1 LPTFPAV
8 DVVAGFFVEVSVC
21 FGVPDVLV
29 VKEGFAVDV
38 VLVVN
43 EGFVPPEVLGAAI
56 VDVLG
61 AELDVIEDAPP
72 LVTLGALPESLIMLL
87 SEERLISLP

>member
-1 LPTFPAV
+1 
-8 DVVAGFFVEVSVC
+8 
-21 FGVPDVLV
+21 V

-56 VDVLG
+56 DDVLG
-61 AELDVIEDAPP
+61 FELDVIEDAPP